1 MKLPDSLKRRL
12 LAPFQDHEN
21 AGPIKRRL
29 GAIFLR
35 YAPLQVTCEDF
46 ERFVIDYHEGHLTDR
61 QRAVFEFHME
71 ICPMCRVHFRSYVKA
86 VQMGQRLYE
95 DEVAQEPAELPE
107 DLIAAVLE
115 ARRAA
120 G

>member
-1 MKLPDSLKRRL
+1 MKLPESLRRRF

-29 GAIFLR
+29 GVIFLR
-35 YAPLQVTCEDF
+35 YAPLQLTCEEF

-61 QRAVFEFHME
+61 QRALFDFHME

-95 DEVAQEPAELPE
+95 DEVAQEPAELPD
-107 DLIAAVLE
+107 DLVAAIVE

-120 G
+120 R